1 MLVLAFHLYA
11 SLGMELRPLDLA
23 FKGLYDCTLSAV
35 QFCWCLT
42 ILYIMFWIF
51 SPTLISHIH
60 PNSYLRNFVLSFIF
74 ETIKSDQRCPGCMDN
89 HWNLS
94 DLPEATPLNN
104 TSSPFPD
111 SHHVQVAPQLGV
123 ALRAL
128 FHHSWWDFFFWF
140 NLAMSSACYHY
151 FCEFTC
157 AAALLCH
164 NTASLSS
171 LTNSGSYVLFSSTL
185 IPEL

>member
-1 MLVLAFHLYA
+1 MMVLEFLKFYFVIVIISFCVFWGRDLRWATCLPHCQITTWDVSPLLPPLCEFGNGTQALR
-11 SLGMELRPLDLA
+11 LGL
-23 FKGLYDCTLSAV
+23 KGLYNCTLSAV

-60 PNSYLRNFVLSFIF
+60 PNSYLRNFVLSFIL

-94 DLPEATPLNN
+94 VLPEATPLNN

-128 FHHSWWDFFFWF
+128 FHHSWWDFFF
-140 NLAMSSACYHY
+140 
-151 FCEFTC
+151 
-157 AAALLCH
+157 
-164 NTASLSS
+164 
-171 LTNSGSYVLFSSTL
+171 L
-185 IPEL
+185 I